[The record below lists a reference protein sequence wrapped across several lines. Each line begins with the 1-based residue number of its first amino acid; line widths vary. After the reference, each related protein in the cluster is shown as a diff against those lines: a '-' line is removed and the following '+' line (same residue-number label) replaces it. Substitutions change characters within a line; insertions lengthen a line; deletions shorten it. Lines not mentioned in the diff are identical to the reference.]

1 MSKLLDLVI
10 QGGPVMIPLLGLSV
24 ATFTVAMER
33 GIFWIRLISHEKQ
46 IVSDVLK
53 AAPYSLEE
61 AATIASYAKAQ
72 PIGRFLLAPLQLAQ
86 PTPETFHL
94 ALEASADKEFV
105 KMRKGDK
112 LFETVVAIA
121 PLLGLLG
128 TVTGLIITFSSLQI
142 GGGSSTVAATESAS
156 QAAKGIGEAL
166 VTTATGMIVAIIALA
181 FFRTFVSLQAQ
192 QMDYFTE
199 VGNELE
205 LIYRQNW
212 CDPTSFRSS
221 PPSSLER
228 ASTSRTPVTSGDIY

>member
-10 QGGPVMIPLLGLSV
+10 SGGPVMIPLLGLSV
-24 ATFTVAMER
+24 ATFSVAIER
-33 GIFWIRLISHEKQ
+33 CLFWMRLISHEKQ
-46 IVSDVLK
+46 IVKDVLQ
-53 AAPYSLEE
+53 AARHSLEE
-61 AATIASYAKAQ
+61 AATIANYARSQ
-72 PIGRFLLAPLQLAQ
+72 PIGRFLLAPLVLEH

-128 TVTGLIITFSSLQI
+128 TVTGLIITFGSLQI
-142 GGGSSTVAATESAS
+142 GGGSANTAAATESAS
-156 QAAKGIGEAL
+156 KAAQGIAEAL
-166 VTTATGMIVAIIALA
+166 ITTATGMIVAIIALA
-181 FFRTFVSLQAQ
+181 IFRVCISFQVQ

-205 LIYRQNW
+205 LIYRQYW
-212 CDPTSFRSS
+212 CELKSFRNAS
-221 PPSSLER
+221 SSLER
-228 ASTSRTPVTSGDIY
+228 SSMPRTPIAAGDV

>member
-1 MSKLLDLVI
+1 MSKLLDLVS

-24 ATFTVAMER
+24 ATFAVAMER
-33 GIFWIRLISHEKQ
+33 GIFWMRLISHERQ
-46 IVSDVLK
+46 IVKDVLK

-61 AATIASYAKAQ
+61 AATIASYARSQ
-72 PIGRFLLAPLQLAQ
+72 PIGRFLLAPLQLDR

-128 TVTGLIITFSSLQI
+128 TVTGLIITFGSLQI
-142 GGGSSTVAATESAS
+142 GGSSNTAAATESAS
-156 QAAKGIGEAL
+156 KAAQGIGEAL

-205 LIYRQNW
+205 LIYRQTW
-212 CDPTSFRSS
+212 CDLKSFRSS
-221 PPSSLER
+221 PSSSLEH
-228 ASTSRTPVTSGDIY
+228 TPISRTPVASGEVR